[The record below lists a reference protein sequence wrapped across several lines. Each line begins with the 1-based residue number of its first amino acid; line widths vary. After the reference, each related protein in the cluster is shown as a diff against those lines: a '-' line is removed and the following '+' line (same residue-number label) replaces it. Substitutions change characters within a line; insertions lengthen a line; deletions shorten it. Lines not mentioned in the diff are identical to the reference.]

1 MTDEER
7 DQDCGSNLDRAR
19 EIAGECFN
27 ALLGLGACYC
37 SPCVRLRKIASA
49 LDELSQR
56 HEEALRAAEERGCA
70 IGFEAA
76 HKALRGPR
84 EGCMCAEKNSIALL
98 KLDPAAVCAARR
110 AGTP

>member
-1 MTDEER
+1 MTDEDR
-7 DQDCGSNLDRAR
+7 DQDCRSNLDRAR

-49 LDELSQR
+49 LD
-56 HEEALRAAEERGCA
+56 AAEERGCA

-98 KLDPAAVCAARR
+98 KLDPAAVVAERKSR
-110 AGTP
+110 